1 MLVLSEIQSDIDL
14 FDIGRLSNHP
24 GVFVFQ
30 VNRFVFRYGWFI
42 LTVGRLHF
50 NLKIGQNQVGFGV
63 GKVEIGWRMVIID
76 MVRHLRDLSEV
87 AGL

>member
-30 VNRFVFRYGWFI
+30 VNRFVFRYGWLV

-63 GKVEIGWRMVIID
+63 GQVEFGVRMVMND
-76 MVRHLRDLSEV
+76 MVQYRRDLSGV

>member
-30 VNRFVFRYGWFI
+30 VNRLVLRYGWFV
-42 LTVGRLHF
+42 LTVGRLHL
-50 NLKIGQNQVGFGV
+50 NPKSGQN
-63 GKVEIGWRMVIID
+63 
-76 MVRHLRDLSEV
+76 
-87 AGL
+87 

>member
-30 VNRFVFRYGWFI
+30 VNRFVFRYGLFI
-42 LTVGRLHF
+42 LKVGRLHF

-76 MVRHLRDLSEV
+76 MVRHLRDRSEI
-87 AGL
+87 ADL